1 MRVTIRISVKL
12 VWVVFGI
19 GHIFAIGNQKKEKHL
34 YIMLLEKIKSPA
46 DVKALP
52 TDQLSKL
59 AEEVR
64 AACLNRVSV
73 HGGHVGPN
81 LGFVEATIALH
92 RVFSA
97 GEDKFV
103 FDVSH
108 QSYPHKTLTG
118 RAFGFLDMKRL
129 DEVSGYSS
137 PTESPEYD
145 TFELGHTSTSIA
157 LATGLQKSRDICGR
171 HENIVAIIGDGS
183 LSGGEAFEGLDTAVE
198 IGTNLIV
205 VVNDNEMSIAENHGG
220 LYANLAQL
228 RQTRGKAEHNFF
240 RSMGLDYMYVEEGN
254 DIETLIEAFG
264 KVKDIDHPIVVHI
277 HTEKGHGYAP
287 AVENKERWHWT
298 MPFDIA
304 TGELRDASEGEDY
317 GAMMGRYL
325 LNEMKQD
332 PKLVVVTS
340 GTPMVA
346 GFTPEMRAE
355 AGKQF
360 VDVGIAEEEAVAM
373 ISGMAKGG
381 AHPVWNVYSTF
392 MQRTYDQLAQDLC
405 INGNPAVINVFC
417 GSVLGM
423 NDITHIGFFDIPM
436 LTSIP
441 NLVYLAPSCYEELM
455 AMEKWAISQ
464 TKHPVAIRVPGG
476 AVTHSGETFAT
487 DYSDLGK
494 ARIVKKGSRAAIIG
508 SGASVAW
515 AEGAAELL
523 KADGIE
529 PTIISQTF
537 ASHLDEGLLESLKA
551 DHEVVV
557 VAEDGALEGGFG
569 EKIARYY
576 GLSRMKV
583 ACHGVKKGLYD
594 RYSYS
599 DLLNASGLTPE
610 KIAEAVRSALK

>member
-1 MRVTIRISVKL
+1 
-12 VWVVFGI
+12 
-19 GHIFAIGNQKKEKHL
+19 
-34 YIMLLEKIKSPA
+34 MLLEKIKSPA

-52 TDQLSKL
+52 ASELNKL
-59 AEEVR
+59 ADEVR
-64 AACLNRVSV
+64 EACLNRVAN

-92 RVFSA
+92 RVFNA
-97 GEDKFV
+97 PEDKFV

-118 RAFGFLDMKRL
+118 RAFGFLDMTRL

-171 HENIVAIIGDGS
+171 KENVVAIIGDGS
-183 LSGGEAFEGLDTAVE
+183 LSGGEAFEGLDTAAE
-198 IGTNLIV
+198 IGTNIIV
-205 VVNDNEMSIAENHGG
+205 IVNDNEMSIAENHGG
-220 LYANLAQL
+220 LYGNLALL
-228 RQTRGKAEHNFF
+228 RKTQGKAECNFF
-240 RSMGLDYMYVEEGN
+240 RAMGMDYMYVEQGN
-254 DIETLIEAFG
+254 DIQTLIEAFE

-287 AVENKERWHWT
+287 AVENKERWHWS
-298 MPFDIA
+298 MPFDIS
-304 TGELRDASEGEDY
+304 TGDLKNPMNGEDY
-317 GAMMGRYL
+317 GDLMGQYL
-325 LNEMKQD
+325 LGEMKND

-340 GTPMVA
+340 GTPTVA
-346 GFTPEMRAE
+346 GFTADRRKE

-360 VDVGIAEEEAVAM
+360 VDVGIAEEEAVAL

-381 AHPVWNVYSTF
+381 VHAVWNAYSTF
-392 MQRTYDQLAQDLC
+392 IQRTYDQLAQDLC

-441 NLVYLAPSCYEELM
+441 NLVYLAPASYEELM
-455 AMEKWAISQ
+455 SMEKWAIEQ
-464 TKHPVAIRVPGG
+464 TKYPVAIRIPGG
-476 AVTHSGETFAT
+476 AVVHSSEKFPT
-487 DYSDLGK
+487 DYSELGK
-494 ARIVKKGSRAAIIG
+494 ARVVRKGSRVAIVG
-508 SGASVAW
+508 SGASIAW
-515 AEGAAELL
+515 AEKAAEIL

-537 ASHLDEGLLESLKA
+537 VSHLDEALLESLKA
-551 DHEVVV
+551 DHSVVV
-557 VAEDGALEGGFG
+557 VAEDGAIEGGFG
-569 EKIARYY
+569 EKIARFY
-576 GLSRMKV
+576 GTSDMKV
-583 ACHGVKKGLYD
+583 VCLGVKKGLYD

-599 DLLNASGLTPE
+599 ELLSDSGLTPE
-610 KIAEAVRSALK
+610 KIAEAARQLTINN